1 MWFNQVLS
9 IWKRAAAAMPL
20 LFLFSCA
27 APRVIEQTQRDSLYV
42 EYRERIVHDTV
53 MYEPPQES
61 TYIQTKDTTSHLETS
76 LAESDAS
83 IVDGILYH
91 SLRNKPQ
98 KIPVP
103 VVGTV
108 HDATISQSSVLTKI
122 IEVPAKLTKAQ
133 ERWLRLGKWA
143 TGILTLLA
151 AAAVAGII
159 IKFAK

>member
-1 MWFNQVLS
+1 
-9 IWKRAAAAMPL
+9 MPL

-53 MYEPPQES
+53 MYEPAQES
-61 TYIQTKDTTSHLETS
+61 AYIQTKDTTSHLETS

-83 IVDGILYH
+83 IVDGVLYH

-103 VVGTV
+103 VVVTV
-108 HDATISQSSVLTKI
+108 HDTTVVQGSVRTEI
-122 IEVPAKLTKAQ
+122 VEVPAKLTKAQ
-133 ERWLRLGKWA
+133 ERWIRLGKWA
-143 TGILTLLA
+143 TGILSLLA
-151 AAAVAGII
+151 AAAIAGIVV
-159 IKFAK
+159 KFAK

>member
-1 MWFNQVLS
+1 
-9 IWKRAAAAMPL
+9 MPL

-42 EYRERIVHDTV
+42 EYRERVVHDTV
-53 MYEPPQES
+53 MYKPPQES
-61 TYIQTKDTTSHLETS
+61 MYIQTKDTTSHLETS

-83 IVDGILYH
+83 IVDGVLYH

-103 VVGTV
+103 VVVTV
-108 HDATISQSSVLTKI
+108 HDTTVVQGSVRTEI
-122 IEVPAKLTKAQ
+122 VEVPAKLTKAQ
-133 ERWLRLGKWA
+133 ERWIQIGKWA
-143 TGILTLLA
+143 TGILSLLA
-151 AAAVAGII
+151 AAAVAGIV

>member
-83 IVDGILYH
+83 IVDGVLYH

-103 VVGTV
+103 VVVTV
-108 HDATISQSSVLTKI
+108 HDATIAQSSVLTKI
-122 IEVPAKLTKAQ
+122 VEVPAKLTKAQ
-133 ERWLRLGKWA
+133 ERWIRLGKWA
-143 TGILTLLA
+143 TGILSLIA
-151 AAAVAGII
+151 AAAVAGIV

>member
-1 MWFNQVLS
+1 
-9 IWKRAAAAMPL
+9 MPL

-27 APRVIEQTQRDSLYV
+27 MPRVIEQTQRDSLYV

-53 MYEPPQES
+53 MYKPPQES

-83 IVDGILYH
+83 IVDGVLYH

-103 VVGTV
+103 VVVIV
-108 HDATISQSSVLTKI
+108 HDTTVVQGSVRTEI
-122 IEVPAKLTKAQ
+122 VEVPAKLTKTQ
-133 ERWLRLGKWA
+133 ERWIRLGKWA
-143 TGILTLLA
+143 TGILSLLA
-151 AAAVAGII
+151 AAAIAGIV

>member
-1 MWFNQVLS
+1 
-9 IWKRAAAAMPL
+9 MPL

-61 TYIQTKDTTSHLETS
+61 TSIQTKDTTSHLETS

-103 VVGTV
+103 VVVTV
-108 HDATISQSSVLTKI
+108 HDATIAQSSVLTKI
-122 IEVPAKLTKAQ
+122 VEVPAKLTKAQ
-133 ERWLRLGKWA
+133 ERWIRLGKWA
-143 TGILTLLA
+143 TGILSLLA
-151 AAAVAGII
+151 AAAVVGIV

>member
-27 APRVIEQTQRDSLYV
+27 MPRVIEQTQRDSLYV

-83 IVDGILYH
+83 IVDGVLYH

-103 VVGTV
+103 VVVTV
-108 HDATISQSSVLTKI
+108 HDTTVVQGSVRTEI
-122 IEVPAKLTKAQ
+122 VEVPAKLTKAQ
-133 ERWLRLGKWA
+133 ERWIRLGKWA
-143 TGILTLLA
+143 TGILSLLVA
-151 AAAVAGII
+151 AAIAGIV

>member
-1 MWFNQVLS
+1 
-9 IWKRAAAAMPL
+9 MPL

-61 TYIQTKDTTSHLETS
+61 TYVQTKDTTSHLETS

-103 VVGTV
+103 VVVTV

-122 IEVPAKLTKAQ
+122 VEVPAKLTKAQ
-133 ERWLRLGKWA
+133 ERWIRLGKWA
-143 TGILTLLA
+143 TGILSLLA
-151 AAAVAGII
+151 AATIAGIV

>member
-1 MWFNQVLS
+1 
-9 IWKRAAAAMPL
+9 MPL

-27 APRVIEQTQRDSLYV
+27 MPRVIEQTQRDSLYV
-42 EYRERIVHDTV
+42 EYRERIVRDTV

-61 TYIQTKDTTSHLETS
+61 TSIQTKDTTSHLETS

-83 IVDGILYH
+83 IVDGILHH

-103 VVGTV
+103 VVVTV
-108 HDATISQSSVLTKI
+108 HDTTVVQGSVRTEI
-122 IEVPAKLTKAQ
+122 VEVPAKLTKAQ
-133 ERWLRLGKWA
+133 ERWIRLGKWA
-143 TGILTLLA
+143 TGILSLLVA
-151 AAAVAGII
+151 AAIAGIV

>member
-1 MWFNQVLS
+1 
-9 IWKRAAAAMPL
+9 MPL

-83 IVDGILYH
+83 IVDGVLHH

-103 VVGTV
+103 VVVTV

-122 IEVPAKLTKAQ
+122 VEVPAKLTKAQ
-133 ERWLRLGKWA
+133 ERWIRLGKWA
-143 TGILTLLA
+143 TGILSLLA
-151 AAAVAGII
+151 AAAIAGIV

>member
-42 EYRERIVHDTV
+42 EYRERIVRDTV

-61 TYIQTKDTTSHLETS
+61 TSIQTKDTTSHLETS

-83 IVDGILYH
+83 IVDGVLYH

-103 VVGTV
+103 VVVTV
-108 HDATISQSSVLTKI
+108 HDTTVVQGSVRTEI
-122 IEVPAKLTKAQ
+122 VEVPAKLTKAQ
-133 ERWLRLGKWA
+133 ERWIRLGKWA
-143 TGILTLLA
+143 TGILSLLA
-151 AAAVAGII
+151 AAAVAGIV

>member
-1 MWFNQVLS
+1 ML
-9 IWKRAAAAMPL
+9 L

-53 MYEPPQES
+53 MYEPPHES
-61 TYIQTKDTTSHLETS
+61 MYIQTKDTTSHLETS

-83 IVDGILYH
+83 IVDGVLYH

-103 VVGTV
+103 VVVTV

-122 IEVPAKLTKAQ
+122 VEVPAKLTKAQ
-133 ERWLRLGKWA
+133 ERWIRLGKWA
-143 TGILTLLA
+143 TGILSLLVA
-151 AAAVAGII
+151 AAIAGIV

>member
-1 MWFNQVLS
+1 
-9 IWKRAAAAMPL
+9 MPL

-103 VVGTV
+103 VVVTV

-133 ERWLRLGKWA
+133 ERWIRLGKWA
-143 TGILTLLA
+143 TGILSLLA
-151 AAAVAGII
+151 AAAIAGIV

>member
-61 TYIQTKDTTSHLETS
+61 TYVQTKDTTSHLETS

-103 VVGTV
+103 VVVTV

-122 IEVPAKLTKAQ
+122 VEVPAKLTKAQ
-133 ERWLRLGKWA
+133 ERWIRLGKWA
-143 TGILTLLA
+143 TGILSLLA
-151 AAAVAGII
+151 AAAIAGIV

>member
-1 MWFNQVLS
+1 
-9 IWKRAAAAMPL
+9 MPL
-20 LFLFSCA
+20 LFLLSCA

-53 MYEPPQES
+53 MYEPSQES

-83 IVDGILYH
+83 IVDGVLYH

-103 VVGTV
+103 VVVTV
-108 HDATISQSSVLTKI
+108 HDTTVVQGSVRTEI
-122 IEVPAKLTKAQ
+122 VEVPAKLTKAQ
-133 ERWLRLGKWA
+133 ERWIRLGKWA
-143 TGILTLLA
+143 TGILSLLA
-151 AAAVAGII
+151 AAAVAGIV

>member
-61 TYIQTKDTTSHLETS
+61 TYVQTKDTTSHLETS

-103 VVGTV
+103 VVVTV

-122 IEVPAKLTKAQ
+122 VEVPAKLTKAQ
-133 ERWLRLGKWA
+133 ERWIRLGKWA
-143 TGILTLLA
+143 TGILSLLA
-151 AAAVAGII
+151 AATIAGIV

>member
-53 MYEPPQES
+53 MYEPPQEA

-103 VVGTV
+103 VVVTV
-108 HDATISQSSVLTKI
+108 HDTTVVQGSVRTEI

-133 ERWLRLGKWA
+133 ERWIRLGKWA
-143 TGILTLLA
+143 TGILSLLA
-151 AAAVAGII
+151 AAAVAGIV

>member
-53 MYEPPQES
+53 MYEPPHES
-61 TYIQTKDTTSHLETS
+61 AYIQTKDTTSHLETS

-83 IVDGILYH
+83 IVDGVLYH

-103 VVGTV
+103 VVVTV
-108 HDATISQSSVLTKI
+108 HDTTVVQGSVRTEVV
-122 IEVPAKLTKAQ
+122 EVPAKLTKAQ
-133 ERWLRLGKWA
+133 ERWIRLGKWA
-143 TGILTLLA
+143 TGILSLLA
-151 AAAVAGII
+151 AAAIAGIV

>member
-1 MWFNQVLS
+1 
-9 IWKRAAAAMPL
+9 MPL

-53 MYEPPQES
+53 MYEPSQES

-83 IVDGILYH
+83 IVDGVLYH

-103 VVGTV
+103 VVVTV
-108 HDATISQSSVLTKI
+108 HDTTIVQGSVRTEI
-122 IEVPAKLTKAQ
+122 VEVPAKLTKAQ
-133 ERWLRLGKWA
+133 ERWIRLGKWA
-143 TGILTLLA
+143 TGILSLLA
-151 AAAVAGII
+151 AAAVAGIV

>member
-1 MWFNQVLS
+1 
-9 IWKRAAAAMPL
+9 MPL

-42 EYRERIVHDTV
+42 EYRERIVHDTI

-61 TYIQTKDTTSHLETS
+61 AYIQTKDTTSHLETS

-83 IVDGILYH
+83 IVDGVLYH

-103 VVGTV
+103 AVVTV
-108 HDATISQSSVLTKI
+108 HDTTVIQGSVRTEI
-122 IEVPAKLTKAQ
+122 VEVPAKLTKAQ
-133 ERWLRLGKWA
+133 ERWIRLGKWA
-143 TGILTLLA
+143 TGILSLLA
-151 AAAVAGII
+151 AAAVAGIV

>member
-1 MWFNQVLS
+1 ML
-9 IWKRAAAAMPL
+9 L

-61 TYIQTKDTTSHLETS
+61 TCTQTKDTTSHLETS

-83 IVDGILYH
+83 IVDGVLYH

-103 VVGTV
+103 VVVTV
-108 HDATISQSSVLTKI
+108 HDTTVIQGSVRTEI
-122 IEVPAKLTKAQ
+122 VEVPAKLTKAQ
-133 ERWLRLGKWA
+133 ERWIRLGKWA
-143 TGILTLLA
+143 TGILSLLA
-151 AAAVAGII
+151 AAAVAGIV

>member
-9 IWKRAAAAMPL
+9 IWKRAAAVMPL

-83 IVDGILYH
+83 IVDGVLYH

-103 VVGTV
+103 VVVTV
-108 HDATISQSSVLTKI
+108 HDATIAQSSVLTKI
-122 IEVPAKLTKAQ
+122 VEVPAKLTKAQ
-133 ERWLRLGKWA
+133 ERWIRLGKWV
-143 TGILTLLA
+143 TGILSLLA
-151 AAAVAGII
+151 AAAVAGIV

>member
-27 APRVIEQTQRDSLYV
+27 APRIIEQTQRDSLYV
-42 EYRERIVHDTV
+42 EYRERIVYDTV

-61 TYIQTKDTTSHLETS
+61 TSIQTKDTTSHLETS

-83 IVDGILYH
+83 IVDGVLHH

-103 VVGTV
+103 VVVTV
-108 HDATISQSSVLTKI
+108 HDTTVVQGSVRTEI
-122 IEVPAKLTKAQ
+122 VEVPAKLTKAQ
-133 ERWLRLGKWA
+133 ERWIRLGKWA
-143 TGILTLLA
+143 TGILSLLA
-151 AAAVAGII
+151 AAAVAGIV

>member
-1 MWFNQVLS
+1 MS
-9 IWKRAAAAMPL
+9 L

-83 IVDGILYH
+83 IVDGVLYH

-103 VVGTV
+103 VAVTV
-108 HDATISQSSVLTKI
+108 HDKTAIQGSVRTEI
-122 IEVPAKLTKAQ
+122 VEVPAKLTKAQ
-133 ERWLRLGKWA
+133 ERWIRLGKWA
-143 TGILTLLA
+143 TGILSLLA
-151 AAAVAGII
+151 AAAIAGIV

>member
-1 MWFNQVLS
+1 
-9 IWKRAAAAMPL
+9 MPL

-27 APRVIEQTQRDSLYV
+27 MPRVIEQTQRDSLYV
-42 EYRERIVHDTV
+42 EYRERIVRDTV

-61 TYIQTKDTTSHLETS
+61 TSIQTKDTTSHLETS

-83 IVDGILYH
+83 IVDGVLYH

-103 VVGTV
+103 VVVTV
-108 HDATISQSSVLTKI
+108 HDTTVVQGSVRTEI
-122 IEVPAKLTKAQ
+122 VEVPAKLTKAQ
-133 ERWLRLGKWA
+133 ERWIRLGKWA
-143 TGILTLLA
+143 TGILSLLVA
-151 AAAVAGII
+151 AAIAGIV

>member
-53 MYEPPQES
+53 LYEPPQES

-83 IVDGILYH
+83 IVDGVLYH

-103 VVGTV
+103 VVVTV

-122 IEVPAKLTKAQ
+122 VEVPAKLTKAQ
-133 ERWLRLGKWA
+133 ERWIRLGKWA
-143 TGILTLLA
+143 TGILSLLA
-151 AAAVAGII
+151 AAAVAGIV

>member
-1 MWFNQVLS
+1 
-9 IWKRAAAAMPL
+9 MPL

-42 EYRERIVHDTV
+42 EYRERIV

-83 IVDGILYH
+83 IVDGVLHH

-103 VVGTV
+103 VVVTV
-108 HDATISQSSVLTKI
+108 HDTTIVQGSVRTEI
-122 IEVPAKLTKAQ
+122 VEIPAKLTKAQ
-133 ERWLRLGKWA
+133 ERWIRLGKWA
-143 TGILTLLA
+143 TGILSLLVA
-151 AAAVAGII
+151 AAIAGIV

>member
-1 MWFNQVLS
+1 
-9 IWKRAAAAMPL
+9 MPL

-103 VVGTV
+103 VVVTV
-108 HDATISQSSVLTKI
+108 HDATIAQSSVLTKI
-122 IEVPAKLTKAQ
+122 VEVPAKLTKAQ
-133 ERWLRLGKWA
+133 ERWIRLGKWA
-143 TGILTLLA
+143 TGILSLLA
-151 AAAVAGII
+151 AAAIAGIV

>member
-1 MWFNQVLS
+1 
-9 IWKRAAAAMPL
+9 MPL

-27 APRVIEQTQRDSLYV
+27 MPRVIEQTQRDSLYV

-61 TYIQTKDTTSHLETS
+61 TSIQTKDTTSHLETS

-83 IVDGILYH
+83 IVDGVLYH
-91 SLRNKPQ
+91 ALRNKPQ

-103 VVGTV
+103 VVVTV
-108 HDATISQSSVLTKI
+108 HDTTVVQGSVRTEVV
-122 IEVPAKLTKAQ
+122 EVPAKLTKAQ
-133 ERWLRLGKWA
+133 ERWIRLGKWA
-143 TGILTLLA
+143 TGILSLLA
-151 AAAVAGII
+151 AAAIAGIV

>member
-20 LFLFSCA
+20 LFLFSCSM
-27 APRVIEQTQRDSLYV
+27 PRVMEQTQRDSLYV
-42 EYRERIVHDTV
+42 EYRERIVHDTI
-53 MYEPPQES
+53 MYEPSQES

-83 IVDGILYH
+83 IVDGVLYH

-103 VVGTV
+103 VVVTV
-108 HDATISQSSVLTKI
+108 HDTTVVQGSVRTEI
-122 IEVPAKLTKAQ
+122 VEVPAKLTKAQ
-133 ERWLRLGKWA
+133 ERWIRLGKWA
-143 TGILTLLA
+143 TGILSLLA
-151 AAAVAGII
+151 AAAVAGIV

>member
-1 MWFNQVLS
+1 
-9 IWKRAAAAMPL
+9 MPL
-20 LFLFSCA
+20 LFLFSCSM
-27 APRVIEQTQRDSLYV
+27 PRVMEQTQRDSLYV

-83 IVDGILYH
+83 IVDGVLYH

-103 VVGTV
+103 VVVTV
-108 HDATISQSSVLTKI
+108 HDTTVVQGSVSTEI
-122 IEVPAKLTKAQ
+122 VEVPAKLTKAQ
-133 ERWLRLGKWA
+133 ERWIRLGKWA
-143 TGILTLLA
+143 TGILSLLA
-151 AAAVAGII
+151 AAAVAGIV

>member
-20 LFLFSCA
+20 LFLFSCV

-42 EYRERIVHDTV
+42 EYRERIVHDTI
-53 MYEPPQES
+53 MYELPRES

-83 IVDGILYH
+83 IVDGVLYH

-103 VVGTV
+103 VVVTV
-108 HDATISQSSVLTKI
+108 HDTTVIQGSVRTEI
-122 IEVPAKLTKAQ
+122 VEVPAKLTKAQ
-133 ERWLRLGKWA
+133 ERWIRLGKWA
-143 TGILTLLA
+143 TGILSLLA
-151 AAAVAGII
+151 AAAVAGIV

>member
-1 MWFNQVLS
+1 MWFKQVLS

-20 LFLFSCA
+20 LFLFSCSM
-27 APRVIEQTQRDSLYV
+27 PRVMEQTQLDSLYV
-42 EYRERIVHDTV
+42 EYRERIVHDTI

-83 IVDGILYH
+83 IVDGVLYH

-103 VVGTV
+103 VVVTV
-108 HDATISQSSVLTKI
+108 HDTTVVQGSVRTEI
-122 IEVPAKLTKAQ
+122 VEVPAKLTKAQ
-133 ERWLRLGKWA
+133 ERWIRLGKWA
-143 TGILTLLA
+143 TGILSLLA
-151 AAAVAGII
+151 AAAVTGIV

>member
-1 MWFNQVLS
+1 
-9 IWKRAAAAMPL
+9 MPL

-42 EYRERIVHDTV
+42 EYCERIVHDTV

-83 IVDGILYH
+83 IVDGVLYH

-103 VVGTV
+103 VVVTV
-108 HDATISQSSVLTKI
+108 HDTTIVQGSVRTEI
-122 IEVPAKLTKAQ
+122 VEVPAKLTKAQ
-133 ERWLRLGKWA
+133 ERWIRLGKWA
-143 TGILTLLA
+143 TGILSLLA
-151 AAAVAGII
+151 AAAIAGIV
-159 IKFAK
+159 IKLAKQCNFAYFRIFGNNS